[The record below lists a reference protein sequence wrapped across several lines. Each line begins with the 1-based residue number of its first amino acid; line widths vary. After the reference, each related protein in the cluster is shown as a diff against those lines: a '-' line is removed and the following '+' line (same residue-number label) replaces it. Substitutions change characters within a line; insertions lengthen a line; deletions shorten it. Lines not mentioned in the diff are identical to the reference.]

1 MIMNGNELKSVNL
14 WDTSLTTSFDSLETN
29 LSPYITIDF
38 MASINVEA
46 VYIHTI
52 ESIMIPTTG
61 KFIVFVGD

>member
-14 WDTSLTTSFDSLETN
+14 WDTSLNTSFDSLETN
-29 LSPYITIDF
+29 LNPYITIDF
-38 MASINVEA
+38 MASVNVEA

>member
-29 LSPYITIDF
+29 LNPYITIDF

>member
-29 LSPYITIDF
+29 LNPYITIDF
-38 MASINVEA
+38 MASVNVEA

>member
-38 MASINVEA
+38 MASINV
-46 VYIHTI
+46 
-52 ESIMIPTTG
+52 
-61 KFIVFVGD
+61 